1 MISDR
6 LEDKATEILIGGLTT
21 PPEMDNDTVDED
33 RRALWAIYESS
44 SYAILE
50 QMNREDFSDIYNI
63 LKTDITEREIVHQK
77 VFIDKYLVE
86 MEKIY
91 EFEFQAKLEYSTP
104 RTIRSMF
111 KFVEFVE
118 YDNVTFLR
126 YVWKYLDEILTVNI
140 REYVQ
145 ENSKTI
151 IDEITNQANL
161 LVTLTENVSEF
172 LRTYNKEGILEWF
185 IDRSERKKYE
195 IYSENLN

>member
-1 MISDR
+1 
-6 LEDKATEILIGGLTT
+6 
-21 PPEMDNDTVDED
+21 
-33 RRALWAIYESS
+33 
-44 SYAILE
+44 
-50 QMNREDFSDIYNI
+50 
-63 LKTDITEREIVHQK
+63 
-77 VFIDKYLVE
+77 
-86 MEKIY
+86 ME
-91 EFEFQAKLEYSTP
+91 
-104 RTIRSMF
+104 
-111 KFVEFVE
+111 
-118 YDNVTFLR
+118 
-126 YVWKYLDEILTVNI
+126 YLDEILTVNI